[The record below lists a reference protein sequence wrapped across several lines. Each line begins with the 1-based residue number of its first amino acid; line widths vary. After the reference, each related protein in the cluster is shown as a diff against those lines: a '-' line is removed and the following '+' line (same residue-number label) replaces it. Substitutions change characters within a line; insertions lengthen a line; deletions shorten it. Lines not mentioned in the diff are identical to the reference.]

1 MKKKVDSKTG
11 KFYDRNLIKTYL
23 ANNGFTSSEILRIM
37 NPKAKKRRAYT
48 HLELCHGLVL
58 YSQCRRSYKYLLDQK
73 LCVLPKPSTLV
84 AWKSKLKFKTGIQG
98 PVLQLLKHN
107 SVLFEKESDRNVS
120 LMFDEMD
127 IKQSYSYDSR
137 NKIVLF
143 PESCQTFTGCDD
155 SWDICPIQAATFL

>member
-1 MKKKVDSKTG
+1 M
-11 KFYDRNLIKTYL
+11 
-23 ANNGFTSSEILRIM
+23 
-37 NPKAKKRRAYT
+37 
-48 HLELCHGLVL
+48 
-58 YSQCRRSYKYLLDQK
+58 
-73 LCVLPKPSTLV
+73 
-84 AWKSKLKFKTGIQG
+84 KFKTGIQG

-143 PESCQTFTGCDD
+143 PAKHVQVVMIRGISAQYKQPIFFDFAKSMTKAMLLSIIQEVEKCGYQVRGIICDLGNHRLISELNLFKEHSFPNPID
-155 SWDICPIQAATFL
+155 SNR